1 MHLQLSSR
9 SLSLESAAV
18 EDQDSKTFAVFQ
30 ALKTARSKSSTHSHC
45 QNLAE
50 CTVGLRVTY
59 QFVADSRAALM
70 GKTAAQTQHA
80 LVQLLRPHVSVPKKG
95 ISKIIPQTAAHV
107 SVQMCVSCW
116 CTLFSVSKS
125 TFYKYF
131 GLAADSA
138 SGTATNRT
146 RNAKP
151 DRLRARAIDWLNN
164 YVNISGNV
172 ELMPHNKE
180 KHLPQGYTYRM
191 LYVQFRG
198 EEQHAQELMVAPPG
212 VCGDSF
218 FQKIRREGFPELKTR
233 DDNQFSR
240 CDKCAQYDDM
250 TAKAGDEYQVRILCI
265 ATDLLRIV

>member
-18 EDQDSKTFAVFQ
+18 EDQDHKNFAVFQ
-30 ALKTARSKSSTHSHC
+30 ALKTGRSATATNSLC
-45 QNLAE
+45 QNLRE

-59 QFVADSRAALM
+59 QFVADSRAELI

-80 LVQLLRPHVSVPKKG
+80 LVRLLRPHVSMPKQG

-107 SVQMCVSCW
+107 SVQMCVGCW
-116 CTLFSVSKS
+116 CTLFSIGKS

-131 GLAADSA
+131 TLAADSA
-138 SGTATNRT
+138 SGTATNTT
-146 RNAKP
+146 RSAKP
-151 DRLRARAIDWLNN
+151 DRLRASVIEWLNN
-164 YVNISGNV
+164 YVNISGSV

-191 LYVQFRG
+191 LYVQFRN
-198 EEQHAQELMVAPPG
+198 EEKQAQELMVAPPG
-212 VCGDSF
+212 VCGESF
-218 FQKIRREGFPELKTR
+218 FQKIRKLRFPELKTR
-233 DDNQFSR
+233 NNNQFSR

-250 TAKAGDEYQVRILCI
+250 TAKARDAYQVRESF
-265 ATDLLRIV
+265 V